1 MRARIL
7 AAAAM
12 TVLSVSSTW
21 AETAGSPE
29 ARALIERQLDAFS
42 RDDAA
47 GAYAEAAP
55 QIKAIF
61 PDADAFM
68 AMVRHG
74 YAPVYRHRSVEF
86 GPAKVE
92 ADTIEQEATFV
103 DNQGKVWKAMYRL
116 SREPDGGWLISACW
130 LIEAGA
136 SA

>member
-1 MRARIL
+1 MRERIL

-12 TVLSVSSTW
+12 AVLSVASAS
-21 AETAGSPE
+21 AQTAGSPE

-55 QIKAIF
+55 QIKEIF
-61 PDADAFM
+61 PDADTFM
-68 AMVRHG
+68 SMVRKG

-86 GPAKVE
+86 GPATVE
-92 ADTIEQEATFV
+92 GDTIQQEATFV
-103 DNQGKVWKAMYRL
+103 DAQGKVWTALYKLTRG
-116 SREPDGGWLISACW
+116 PDGAWLISACR
-130 LIEAGA
+130 LLESGA